1 MGSILADLESHFKEV
16 HPKDLLNNG
25 WYWCVPHKNPHKPV
39 DLHKVYKIKIPAFH
53 KTIEIN
59 AYYRTKTRSFI
70 AIVNPFTLEPDVR
83 CQEITLDN
91 PSMPE
96 IEAALDAKN
105 VARYL
110 YHVNQYYTYA

>member
-1 MGSILADLESHFKEV
+1 MGSILSDMESHFKEV

-25 WYWCVPHKNPHKPV
+25 WHWCVPHKNPHKPV
-39 DLHKVYKIKIPAFH
+39 DLYKLYNINIPGYH
-53 KTIEIN
+53 KTISIHT
-59 AYYRTKTRSFI
+59 YYRTKTRSFI
-70 AIVNPFTLEPDVR
+70 AIVNPLTLEPNVR

-91 PSMPE
+91 PSMAD

-110 YHVNQYYTYA
+110 YHVNQYYDYA

>member
-1 MGSILADLESHFKEV
+1 MSSILADMESHFKEV

-39 DLHKVYKIKIPAFH
+39 DLHKLYKINVPGFY
-53 KTIEIN
+53 KTIEMH
-59 AYYRTKTRSFI
+59 AYYRTKTRSLI
-70 AIVNPFTLEPDVR
+70 AIVNPLTLESDVR
-83 CQEITLDN
+83 CQEITLEH

-105 VARYL
+105 VAKYL